1 VMRWCDNLSMF
12 FLATNDLFSLF
23 NRNYLIKAMSIIS
36 PRCDIRYLIFVVF
49 LDFYM
54 IQMIILFILN
64 KYVRNFLLFSRYGY
78 LWHIYSSL
86 ARNHDAAAAV
96 QSSIPSAVA
105 GPMTWLLRERNHVSH
120 VSFLRFACEGISHDS
135 LRKYWC
141 SEIY

>member
-1 VMRWCDNLSMF
+1 MF

-86 ARNHDAAAAV
+86 ARNHDAAAMSIKCSRRMKVTECARKRIV
-96 QSSIPSAVA
+96 QGAHRVVRYSLVFPV
-105 GPMTWLLRERNHVSH
+105 LLQ
-120 VSFLRFACEGISHDS
+120 AQ
-135 LRKYWC
+135 
-141 SEIY
+141 